1 MLAKIEFHEID
12 SWNLVEFT
20 SEMYAIIIQ
29 RIGGINSGLSVC
41 MLLWDGKNTLFEARK
56 TAKSGFKDSF
66 DLMQST
72 PNNSL

>member
-12 SWNLVEFT
+12 SWNHQE